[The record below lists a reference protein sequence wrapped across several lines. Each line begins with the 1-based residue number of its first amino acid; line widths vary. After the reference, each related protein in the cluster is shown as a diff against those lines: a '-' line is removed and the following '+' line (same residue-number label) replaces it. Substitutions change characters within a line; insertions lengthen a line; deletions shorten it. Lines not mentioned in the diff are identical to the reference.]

1 MLAHTVPLQVEFEKA
16 GVGPEEISQLDD
28 TTARHVVTTEVESP
42 DALAP
47 AHTLEEDVDGVAGE
61 AAVGEVQQ
69 GDLVGPGQEGGEGV
83 VDRQWVA
90 LTLELENS
98 AISAGNTIMIK

>member
-1 MLAHTVPLQVEFEKA
+1 MPVDREH
-16 GVGPEEISQLDD
+16 
-28 TTARHVVTTEVESP
+28 
-42 DALAP
+42 
-47 AHTLEEDVDGVAGE
+47 LEQNIDGVAGE